1 QRRPKRR
8 FAAYAVL
15 ALFLITAAA
24 VAGTA
29 FFMKSAQKQKL
40 STLITDADTEL
51 RSKQYRRAAEK
62 YGDLTTKDTTNAA
75 KYRFFREYAQQMDA
89 ATDTTKE
96 TDSRLKDF
104 SRWVFDTQGSAE
116 AERLKE
122 FSADIRDAFAKIAED
137 QVKGATTKADAQDFV
152 NAKTA
157 QDKALET

>member
-1 QRRPKRR
+1 
-8 FAAYAVL
+8 
-15 ALFLITAAA
+15 
-24 VAGTA
+24 
-29 FFMKSAQKQKL
+29 
-40 STLITDADTEL
+40 
-51 RSKQYRRAAEK
+51 

-104 SRWVFDTQGSAE
+104 SRYVFDTQGSAE

-122 FSADIRDAFAKIAED
+122 FSADIRDAFARIAED
-137 QVKGATTKADAQDFV
+137 QVKGATTKPDAQDFV

-157 QDKALET
+157 QNKALETKNFITQFGTVPEDLEKKYAALAEKIGEGQRFAGFLEKITTDLKDPTPALLTKAKNDAK